1 MKNLTNKTK
10 FKVID
15 NIIYSKQYKNQ
26 VSSINTPKK
35 EMIKNVYIF

>member
-15 NIIYSKQYKNQ
+15 NIIYSEQYKNQ
-26 VSSINTPKK
+26 VSNNTPKK